1 MMWKFLSNAQK
12 SRHVHKTLDLAKL
25 LNDEIPFSGKK
36 LWNYSKSV
44 YLSYDWSVKEK
55 FYEVTSEI
63 LLFNFVLNSTKGFA
77 LQSGLTLDGT

>member
-36 LWNYSKSV
+36 L
-44 YLSYDWSVKEK
+44 
-55 FYEVTSEI
+55 
-63 LLFNFVLNSTKGFA
+63 
-77 LQSGLTLDGT
+77 